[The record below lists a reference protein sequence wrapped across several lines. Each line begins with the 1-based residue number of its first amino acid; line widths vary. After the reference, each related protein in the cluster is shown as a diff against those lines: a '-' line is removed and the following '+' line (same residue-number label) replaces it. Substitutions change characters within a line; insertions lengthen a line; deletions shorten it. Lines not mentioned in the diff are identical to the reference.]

1 MRFSYDLKS
10 KANLTLLLS
19 LVLLVSMLIGDW
31 KPPVTHKS
39 STQLFPFFDQSTGG
53 AMYEVVAGVT
63 VGVTVP
69 VSFGGV
75 AGGLMGGAVGG
86 VAVTGVVG
94 GIIP

>member
-1 MRFSYDLKS
+1 
-10 KANLTLLLS
+10 
-19 LVLLVSMLIGDW
+19 MLIGDW

-39 STQLFPFFDQSTGG
+39 STQLRPFFDQSTGG
-53 AMYEVVAGVT
+53 AMYGGVAGVA

-75 AGGLMGGAVGG
+75 TGGVVAGAIGGAVGG
-86 VAVTGVVG
+86 VAVTGGVG